1 MASWWTLC
9 RTRAAPSAGSRP
21 RAASSCTRTAPG
33 PKEVDESP
41 LRGPARADASVSP
54 SSPVPLPRPSLPH
67 LRIKLVPAV
76 LLARRPR
83 GGGVGRL
90 PRVGGAAG
98 GGEDPPAFTA
108 VPDEVLT
115 VVLSLGGRAA

>member
-9 RTRAAPSAGSRP
+9 RTRAAPAAGSRP

-54 SSPVPLPRPSLPH
+54 SSPVPLRRPSLPH

-76 LLARRPR
+76 LLDGVPHRVE
-83 GGGVGRL
+83 VGRVRL
-90 PRVGGAAG
+90 VDRS
-98 GGEDPPAFTA
+98 EEHTS
-108 VPDEVLT
+108 ELQ
-115 VVLSLGGRAA
+115 SR